1 MSRTLQGVFRPQ
13 NPEKYKGDPTNI
25 VYRSSWE
32 RIFCNWCDKNDKIMK
47 WQSEE
52 KAIPYYDPVAKK
64 NRRYFP
70 DFIIQFERKDGVMV
84 TEMIEIKPQRQIDG
98 PPTNP
103 KRRTKSWMNE
113 VQTYVTNQ
121 AKWKAACS
129 YCEDRGM
136 SFRLISEKHLG
147 LK

>member
-1 MSRTLQGVFRPQ
+1 MSRTLQGKFRPE
-13 NPEKYKGDPTNI
+13 NPDKYKGDPSNI

-32 RIFCNWCDKNDKIMK
+32 RIFCNWCDKNDKITK

-52 KAIPYYDPVAKK
+52 KAIPYYDPVAQK

-70 DFIIQFERKDGVMV
+70 DFIIQFERKDGVMM
-84 TEMIEIKPQRQIDG
+84 TEMIEIKPQKQIDG
-98 PPTNP
+98 PPKNP
-103 KRRTKSWMNE
+103 KRRTKAWMNA
-113 VQTYVTNQ
+113 VQTYITNQ
-121 AKWKAACS
+121 AKWEAACS

>member
-1 MSRTLQGVFRPQ
+1 MSKTLQGKFKPQ

-32 RIFCNWCDKNDKIMK
+32 KIFCNWCDRNDKIVS

-52 KAIPYYDPVAKK
+52 KALWYDDPVSKK
-64 NRRYFP
+64 KRRYFP
-70 DFIIQFERKDGVMV
+70 DFIIQYEKDGIMM
-84 TEMIEIKPQRQIDG
+84 TEMIEVKPQAQVDG
-98 PPTNP
+98 PNPNP
-103 KRRTKSWMNE
+103 KRKTQAWVNQVK
-113 VQTYVTNQ
+113 TYLTNM
-121 AKWKAACS
+121 AKWEAATKV
-129 YCEDRGM
+129 CEDRGW